1 MYKLQ
6 NSMALIKSFEILSS
20 FVDSSSECSPKFKKS
35 QVATPS
41 SSRGVLDS
49 SNVHEESHYSTT
61 SNAAIKPISLAS
73 RFDCFSDSD

>member
-1 MYKLQ
+1 MVFTII
-6 NSMALIKSFEILSS
+6 NSKFQYLLTFFSS